1 MYRSDIVDTLGE
13 ILSIAHHHKCATSA
27 IESRIAHS
35 TYFIAVEQNVDSPAL
50 YISPSRL
57 INSIFYDIKVDG
69 KIELFNQ
76 TLWAA
81 ELYIRIQDK
90 THLTFEAIFLYLP
103 LEKAYQMYQIF
114 HEMDFSQ
121 AIKYFISLTKKNSI
135 LSMAMHKNKV
145 DGYEL
150 AKYADLSYPTI
161 SALRQQKRD
170 INKVQAKSL
179 YKISRYLHLRIES
192 LLS

>member
-1 MYRSDIVDTLGE
+1 MYRSDIIDTLGE
-13 ILSIAHHHKCATSA
+13 ILSIAYHHEYATSV

-35 TYFIAVEQNVDSPAL
+35 PFFIAIEQNIDSPTL
-50 YISPSRL
+50 YMSSSKL
-57 INSIFYDIKVDG
+57 INSIFYDIKIDG

-103 LEKAYQMYQIF
+103 LEKAYEMYSVY

-121 AIKYFISLTKKNSI
+121 SVNYFMSLKKENSV
-135 LSMAMHKNKV
+135 LSMAMRKNKIN
-145 DGYEL
+145 GHEL
-150 AKYADLSYPTI
+150 AKCCNLSYPTI
-161 SALRQQKRD
+161 SALRQEKRD

-179 YKISRYLHLRIES
+179 YKISNCLHLRLES
-192 LLS
+192 LLK

>member
-1 MYRSDIVDTLGE
+1 MYRSDIIDTLGE
-13 ILSIAHHHKCATSA
+13 ILSIAYHHKYATSV

-35 TYFIAVEQNVDSPAL
+35 PFFIAVEQNIDSPTL
-50 YISPSRL
+50 YMSPSKL

-69 KIELFNQ
+69 KIELYNQ

-81 ELYIRIQDK
+81 ELYVRIQDK
-90 THLTFEAIFLYLP
+90 THLTFEAIFLYLS
-103 LEKAYQMYQIF
+103 LDQAYQMYPIY

-121 AIKYFISLTKKNSI
+121 SVNYFMSLKKENSV
-135 LSMAMHKNKV
+135 LSMAMRKNKV

-161 SALRQQKRD
+161 SALRQEKRD

-179 YKISRYLHLRIES
+179 YKISNYLHLRLES
-192 LLS
+192 LLK